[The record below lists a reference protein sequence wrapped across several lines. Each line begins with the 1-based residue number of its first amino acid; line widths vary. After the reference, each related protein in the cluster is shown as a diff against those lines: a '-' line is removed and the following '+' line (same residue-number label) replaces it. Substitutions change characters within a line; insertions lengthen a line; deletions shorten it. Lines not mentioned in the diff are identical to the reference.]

1 MFFYIKHS
9 EFFVYIL
16 YVSLHLNLLFGEIDF
31 SASGNWPIGKNSV
44 CTYSCVANNR
54 LIFATCSL
62 SSMSLSP
69 WSPLSFLLVGLMGG
83 GPVLW
88 LETEDEEEDNDE
100 DEEEEDEDRD
110 REWSLGSALKAA
122 SPVREDRGAKKGQN
136 CEEKFKHALRKMIT
150 FNQVVSMKV
159 PTCL

>member
-1 MFFYIKHS
+1 MSTHS
-9 EFFVYIL
+9 C
-16 YVSLHLNLLFGEIDF
+16 
-31 SASGNWPIGKNSV
+31 AANS
-44 CTYSCVANNR
+44 R

-88 LETEDEEEDNDE
+88 LEMDEEDEEDDDEED

-110 REWSLGSALKAA
+110 RDWSLGSPLKAA
-122 SPVREDRGAKKGQN
+122 SPEEEEQRGRKKDKGDRG
-136 CEEKFKHALRKMIT
+136 LLVMLILY
-150 FNQVVSMKV
+150 SKV
-159 PTCL
+159 

>member
-1 MFFYIKHS
+1 M
-9 EFFVYIL
+9 
-16 YVSLHLNLLFGEIDF
+16 
-31 SASGNWPIGKNSV
+31 

-122 SPVREDRGAKKGQN
+122 SPAKEDRG
-136 CEEKFKHALRKMIT
+136 EEKGRT
-150 FNQVVSMKV
+150 
-159 PTCL
+159 

>member
-1 MFFYIKHS
+1 MCTHS
-9 EFFVYIL
+9 C
-16 YVSLHLNLLFGEIDF
+16 
-31 SASGNWPIGKNSV
+31 AANS
-44 CTYSCVANNR
+44 R

-88 LETEDEEEDNDE
+88 LEMEEMEDEEDDDEED

-110 REWSLGSALKAA
+110 KDWSLGSPLKAA
-122 SPVREDRGAKKGQN
+122 SPKK
-136 CEEKFKHALRKMIT
+136 
-150 FNQVVSMKV
+150 
-159 PTCL
+159 

>member
-1 MFFYIKHS
+1 
-9 EFFVYIL
+9 
-16 YVSLHLNLLFGEIDF
+16 
-31 SASGNWPIGKNSV
+31 
-44 CTYSCVANNR
+44 
-54 LIFATCSL
+54 
-62 SSMSLSP
+62 MSLSP

-122 SPVREDRGAKKGQN
+122 SPAKEDRG
-136 CEEKFKHALRKMIT
+136 EEKGRT
-150 FNQVVSMKV
+150 
-159 PTCL
+159 